1 MASLKDLNLKIV
13 SLKNTQKMTKT
24 MKLVAAS
31 KLRRAQQAQENARD
45 FALRLDD
52 LLLGLA
58 ANPPGQPHPLMVAR
72 KPARKALVL
81 FVVSDRGLCAGFNNN
96 LCRHTTRW
104 LADHAKT
111 FDALEMSFCG
121 RRGFNFFKNH
131 AKVRRHY
138 EGVTDK
144 PRFEAAQGIANEVM
158 ESFLSGEYDI
168 VYLAYNHF
176 KSTLV
181 QTPTL
186 EQLLPIGGGPDEG
199 DDKPAA
205 RNYLYEPDPEVL
217 LAGLL
222 PNAVRFRVFHA
233 LLENAAG
240 EHAARMTAMDNA
252 TRNAKDMIQFYTLKR
267 NRERQAAITK
277 ELIEIVTGAES
288 L

>member
-1 MASLKDLNLKIV
+1 M
-13 SLKNTQKMTKT
+13 
-24 MKLVAAS
+24 
-31 KLRRAQQAQENARD
+31 
-45 FALRLDD
+45 
-52 LLLGLA
+52 
-58 ANPPGQPHPLMVAR
+58 
-72 KPARKALVL
+72 
-81 FVVSDRGLCAGFNNN
+81 
-96 LCRHTTRW
+96 
-104 LADHAKT
+104 
-111 FDALEMSFCG
+111 
-121 RRGFNFFKNH
+121 
-131 AKVRRHY
+131 
-138 EGVTDK
+138 
-144 PRFEAAQGIANEVM
+144 
-158 ESFLSGEYDI
+158 
-168 VYLAYNHF
+168 YLAYNHF

-186 EQLLPIGGGPDEG
+186 EQLLPIGGGPVQG
-199 DDKPAA
+199 DAKPVA